1 MQPTVSVIVVN
12 WNGKHLLPD
21 CLASLRAQTFK
32 DFEVIVVDNGS
43 TDGMGYAKGDGI
55 DQVVFLPKN
64 MGFAFGN
71 NVGIVE
77 SQAKYIALL
86 NNDARAGRNWLAC
99 LVGAAEEHPEVG
111 MFASRIIRKDGKL
124 DSAGCTVYP
133 DGIGVCRGRGGE
145 GYDKQD
151 YVAFPSGC
159 AAMYRRDML
168 DQIGLFDERFFMY
181 CEDTDLG
188 LRAQKAGWK
197 CLYVPTALVGH
208 LYSQSTSAYSLKK
221 LFYVERNRLYL
232 IMKNFTFEQIFWSFP
247 YTMIRYFKML
257 TRGLA
262 WSE

>member
-1 MQPTVSVIVVN
+1 MVN

-21 CLASLRAQTFK
+21 CLASLKEQTFR
-32 DFEVIVVDNGS
+32 DFEVLVLDNGS
-43 TDGMGYAKGDGI
+43 TDGSADFIRKEFPEVRLSISD
-55 DQVVFLPKN
+55 KN
-64 MGFAFGN
+64 VGFAMGN
-71 NVGIVE
+71 NWQITLSDGPLV
-77 SQAKYIALL
+77 ALL
-86 NNDARAGRNWLAC
+86 NNDARPGREWLTR
-99 LVGAAEEHPEVG
+99 LVDVAKKNPTIG
-111 MFASRIIRKDGKL
+111 MFASKIVRPNGKI

-133 DGIGVCRGRGGE
+133 DGIGVCRGRGGD
-145 GYDKQD
+145 GYSEYDQED

-188 LRAQKAGWK
+188 LRAQRMGWK
-197 CLYVPTALVGH
+197 CLYVPRAIVHH
-208 LYSQSTSAYSLKK
+208 LYSQSTGAYSLKK